1 MTKHY
6 LDLLDEIRAIAQLGL
21 NYTKDPYDRE
31 RYERLMKLASGRYSE
46 MTGLPEGTIRER
58 FSRELGYIT
67 PKIGVQGALF
77 DREDRILLEKRKD
90 DGLWGLPAGW
100 VESGEGPENALIRE
114 FREETGLDILPVEMI
129 GFNARLPGD
138 FYQPHSSIHVLYYCS
153 CVGGTLQSSHESLE
167 MVFCEPAVIADWPGD
182 SWHMD
187 HGKQVEKAIGYHQ
200 ANKNKHEV

>member
-21 NYTKDPYDRE
+21 NYSKDPFDRE
-31 RYERLMKLASGRYSE
+31 RYERLMNLASQHYSE
-46 MTGLPEGTIRER
+46 MTGLPAGTIRER

-77 DREDRILLEKRKD
+77 DPADRILLERRKD

-100 VESGEGPENALIRE
+100 VESGEGPEHALIRE
-114 FREETGLDILPVEMI
+114 FREEAGLDILPVELI
-129 GFNARLPGD
+129 GFNSRLPGD
-138 FYQPHSSIHVLYYCS
+138 FNQPHSSIHVLYYCS
-153 CVGGTLQSSHESLE
+153 FKGGTLQKSHESLE
-167 MVFCEPAVIADWPGD
+167 MTYCEPAVIAGWPPD

-187 HGKQVEKAIGYHQ
+187 HGLQAERSIQYHL
-200 ANKNKHEV
+200 ANKHKHAI